1 MERPINKKMNNLL
14 DTNAY
19 DAQQTRINI
28 IKTFMESTVAIF
40 NSYPEALRLFSSFA
54 ERTVVQ
60 SANDNLLAI
69 EEDIEIHIPVS
80 SEGAVNALATGPT
93 AESRMTAI
101 QFRFYKNQFDI
112 DEDTITIPKAVAQIK
127 LFMLATV
134 FAVELQSPLEIFR
147 AIRGAPHSLEPEQK
161 KNYWQNMIRQIGAG
175 MLRDSNDTEGA
186 ARILGLRSLLV
197 TADRDFSN
205 VPRDQL
211 FGIIVD
217 WKTAGS
223 IGITSEINT
232 QSDLLKIANPSMF
245 KVQTPTKVGDVIVE
259 SIPPYFR
266 EQIQQ
271 DTTLTMDHPLQM
283 SFAGFVSIKGSE
295 YAARDIRLYI
305 PDYNGGGRYIRVP
318 KDDVVA
324 SGVVTTPGHNGKNLL
339 VVIRKAVITGSSH
352 IVVFGKD
359 KPVALAETAA
369 TKVRG
374 GDGND
379 RDARNG
385 MAYVSASR
393 HVGATC
399 RRPNNIVEFLSRVVR
414 TIEIPLPD
422 EKVQVLDLGDKPNQD
437 YNVFIF
443 RTSKNVL
450 PKKDVFD
457 LTGKDGGENTNLFEE
472 NVYDNYWQGK
482 SLSTPEEHPLGYAL
496 SMPVAV
502 TVDGPFVSLGPGG
515 STSSPLTSAGNTWT
529 ISPSHGPGL
538 TLAGGVDKNYEGSY
552 IITPPEVPELIQMYT
567 SAYSL
572 TPVAA

>member
-112 DEDTITIPKAVAQIK
+112 DEDTITIPKMVAQIK

-147 AIRGAPHSLEPEQK
+147 AIRGAPHSLEPEEK
-161 KNYWQNMIRQIGAG
+161 KKYWQNMIRQIGAG
-175 MLRDSNDTEGA
+175 MLRDSNDSEGA
-186 ARILGLRSLLV
+186 ARVLGLRSLLV

-232 QSDLLKIANPSMF
+232 QNDLLKIANPSMF

-283 SFAGFVSIKGSE
+283 SFAGFVSIKNTP
-295 YAARDIRLYI
+295 YATKPIRLYI
-305 PDYNGGGRYIRVP
+305 PDYNGGGRYIILP
-318 KDDVVA
+318 KDGD
-324 SGVVTTPGHNGKNLL
+324 TGHKGQNVL

-399 RRPNNIVEFLSRVVR
+399 RRPHNIVEFLSRVVR
-414 TIEIPLPD
+414 TIEIELPG
-422 EKVQVLDLGDKPNQD
+422 EKVQVLDLGVVPEAEK
-437 YNVFIF
+437 YNVFVF
-443 RTSKNVL
+443 RTDNNVL

-457 LTGKDGGENTNLFEE
+457 LTGKEFGVNTKLFEE
-472 NVYDNYWQGK
+472 TVYENYWQGK
-482 SLSTPEEHPLGYAL
+482 SLTTPEEHPLGYAL

-502 TVDGPFVSLGPGG
+502 TVDEPFVSIGTAGAT
-515 STSSPLTSAGNTWT
+515 TSSLTSAGNTWS

-552 IITPPEVPELIQMYT
+552 IITPPEVSDLIQMYT

-572 TPVAA
+572 TPVA